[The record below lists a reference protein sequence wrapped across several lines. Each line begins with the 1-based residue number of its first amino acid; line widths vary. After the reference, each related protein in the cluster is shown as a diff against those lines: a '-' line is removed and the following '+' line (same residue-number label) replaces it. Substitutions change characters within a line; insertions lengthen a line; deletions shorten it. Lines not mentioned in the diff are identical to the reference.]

1 MNLEAV
7 VGCGYQ
13 DEDGGVIA
21 ASPRDTLANLA
32 FITPQ
37 LHKPVLLSAAYTGG
51 EPRELFAVEEHRV
64 LIRDMRPIANSLTLD
79 RHGMG
84 LRYWPTDVDDLT
96 DERLVDGV
104 YVSEVED
111 FLAAEFNASVV
122 VVFDVTRRSDRPE
135 GAQNKDGFR
144 GPASRVHVDYTWA
157 SGSTR
162 ARDVL
167 GPGVF
172 AAYERAGRRVIQV
185 NVWRPVRGPVRR
197 SPLALADAS
206 SIDPMLLLAT
216 DQIFPDR
223 RGEIYHL
230 AFSEYQRWFYAP
242 ELNRD
247 EVLLIKG
254 WDSLEEGVARFTPHA
269 AFKLP
274 DHDDVAEYRESVEAR
289 AFVVV

>member
-1 MNLEAV
+1 MRFGHQGE
-7 VGCGYQ
+7 GF
-13 DEDGGVIA
+13 DPSA
-21 ASPRDTLANLA
+21 ASPRDTMASLS

-37 LHKPVLLSAAYTGG
+37 LHKPVLLSAAYTHG
-51 EPRELFAVEEHRV
+51 EPRELFGVEEHRV
-64 LIRDMRPIANSLTLD
+64 LVRDLRPVARSLTLD

-84 LRYWPTDVDDLT
+84 LRYWPTCVEDLT
-96 DERLVDGV
+96 DDRLVDGA
-104 YVSEVED
+104 YVSEVEE
-111 FLAAEFNASVV
+111 FLAAELGASVV

-135 GAQNKDGFR
+135 GAQNKDGPR

-167 GPGVF
+167 GAGVF
-172 AAYERAGRRVIQV
+172 AAYESAGRRVTQV

-206 SIDPMLLLAT
+206 SIDPELLLAT

-230 AFSEYQRWFYAP
+230 AFSEQQRWFYAP
-242 ELNRD
+242 ELGRD

-254 WDSLEEGVARFTPHA
+254 WDSLEKGVARFTPHA
-269 AFKLP
+269 AFNLP
-274 DHDDVAEYRESVEAR
+274 DHDDVSEYRESIEAR
-289 AFVVV
+289 AIIVV